1 MEPFFARFDGATWPQ
16 QGRLHVYALG
26 NEPLRRAFETYH
38 RHLVTTGVAEHH
50 GLGLQPGKWAHFTV
64 QMTLRSIQGMPAG
77 DYSRLATALAETAVS
92 LPSLTLQ
99 VGAPRGA
106 GRYAVE
112 LAVDPVVDRQWTR
125 MVEAIRGAIS
135 DALGPEVLPPPGS
148 NSVPHTSIGYG
159 TGEGDSGAITDALNS
174 VRLPAVT
181 VPVTELHLVAVTQ
194 YPSEGRFA
202 WSEVATLPLQ
212 G

>member
-1 MEPFFARFDGATWPQ
+1 MEPFFTRFDGATWPQ

-38 RHLVTTGVAEHH
+38 RHLVASGAAEEH
-50 GLGLQPGKWAHFTV
+50 GLGLQPGRWAHFTV
-64 QMTLRSIQGMPAG
+64 QMTLRSIQAMPAR
-77 DYSRLATALAETAVS
+77 DYSRLTNNLTDAAAA

-106 GRYAVE
+106 SEYAVE
-112 LAVDPVVDRQWTR
+112 LAVDPAVDRQWTV

-135 DALGPEVLPPPGS
+135 DALGDDALPPLGS
-148 NSVPHTSIGYG
+148 NAVPHTSIGYG
-159 TGEGDSGAITDALNS
+159 TGTGDSGVITGALGA

-194 YPSEGRFA
+194 HPSEGRFS
-202 WSEVATLPLQ
+202 WNGVATLPLQ